1 MSKSHYAQQK
11 LLIENFNKWISE
23 EKCGEEEIDETA
35 GHYMEA
41 EPIEEDIG
49 VGTLV
54 LTIQTIRTIANAM
67 QTIVRSER
75 GRKAI
80 SSIPRYGPEILDA
93 LDKYGDEFS
102 QWFQTKSEEI
112 KSKHPIFY
120 RLVYYPYLMIGYV
133 ADFTDMAALEL
144 TNYGAK
150 YIKAKQTDKATD
162 EKEKA
167 ELERAKKERIGAL
180 QSAEQVRDN
189 LLKDIDR
196 TQDALDMET
205 PDDVKRIRVSD
216 PSSTAVGVPTRS
228 RAKKFKFEPGK
239 K

>member
-1 MSKSHYAQQK
+1 MSKTHYEQQK
-11 LLIENFNKWISE
+11 LLIENFRKWESE
-23 EKCGEEEIDETA
+23 GEILEE
-35 GHYMEA
+35 GL
-41 EPIEEDIG
+41 
-49 VGTLV
+49 GTMV
-54 LTIQTIRTIANAM
+54 LTIQTIRTIANVM
-67 QTIVRSER
+67 QIMVRSKI

-80 SSIPRYGPEILDA
+80 SSIPRYGSEILEA

-133 ADFTDMAALEL
+133 SDFSDMAALEL
-144 TNYGAK
+144 TNFGAK
-150 YIKAKQTDKATD
+150 YIKAKQADKAAD

-167 ELERAKKERIGAL
+167 ELEQARKERIKAL
-180 QSAEQVRDN
+180 PAAEEVRDN
-189 LLKDIDR
+189 LLKDIER
-196 TQDALDMET
+196 TQDFLDMES
-205 PDDVKRIRVSD
+205 PEDVKRIRVSD
-216 PSSTAVGVPTRS
+216 PSPGYDGGPQKS